1 MAGLAESPAPRLVA
15 SLGGIPW
22 PSSGPR
28 ITSPPICSAPPRTS
42 SCPARYA
49 PTGVSFLT
57 FSEAIA
63 LSLALRLGTKGS
75 HCLECLC

>member
-15 SLGGIPW
+15 SLGGVPW

-28 ITSPPICSAPPRTS
+28 ITSLPICSAPPRTS